1 LQDAHIV
8 RGPASSRHIGEVPA
22 APWKGEA
29 RVSSELEAAAADALV
44 KLPSATHHP
53 ASGALCANCDAI
65 LQGPYCHACG
75 QTSDNHK
82 RSVFHLAWEVIA
94 DMFHLDGRLSRT
106 LPDLFLRPGRLAKDY
121 MEGRIAR
128 HVPPFRTF
136 LVALLLYIF
145 AAEHAVHEELARE
158 AVRDA
163 AAAAA
168 LATPQGRA
176 REAAHER
183 AEAAK
188 DHAGD
193 LADAAKDRTDDLRD
207 PDERRDKVA
216 ARFAKATAKADARF
230 AIAMDKAARVEQ
242 GLPPETSAD
251 AATHAGVQ
259 LPTKR
264 RQWFADGLKKA
275 IANKEY
281 YLTVLFT
288 WAHRM
293 AALLLPIVAL
303 TLALAY
309 RNRPGFFI
317 HDHALVAM
325 DLLSFTFL
333 TNAVGFI
340 LPLPLM
346 GPWFVV
352 ITLWTPVNL
361 FQTLR
366 GAYGSS
372 MLGAVIKTVF
382 VWGTTVTAFS
392 VLLTAL
398 MLFTLEQ
405 L

>member
-1 LQDAHIV
+1 
-8 RGPASSRHIGEVPA
+8 
-22 APWKGEA
+22 
-29 RVSSELEAAAADALV
+29 VSSELEAAAADALL
-44 KLPSATHHP
+44 KLRAAPHRP
-53 ASGALCANCDAI
+53 APGARCANCDAE
-65 LQGPYCHACG
+65 LRGPYCHECG
-75 QTSDNHK
+75 QTTDNHK
-82 RSVFHLAWEVIA
+82 RSILHLTGEVIA

-106 LPDLFLRPGRLAKDY
+106 LPDLFLRPGRLARDY

-158 AVRDA
+158 AARKA
-163 AAAAA
+163 ATAAR
-168 LATPQGRA
+168 LATPRGRA
-176 REAAHER
+176 AEAASER

-188 DHAGD
+188 DRADD
-193 LADAAKDRTDDLRD
+193 LAEAAKDRASDLED
-207 PDERRDKVA
+207 PDENRETVE
-216 ARFAKATAKADARF
+216 ARYAREVAKADARY
-230 AIAMDKAARVEQ
+230 AIAMDKAARVEK
-242 GLPPETSAD
+242 GLPPETSAQ
-251 AATHAGVQ
+251 AAANAGVQ
-259 LPTKR
+259 LPAKK
-264 RQWFADGLKKA
+264 RQWFSDGLHKA
-275 IANKEY
+275 AANPEY
-281 YLTVLFT
+281 YLSVLFT

-309 RNRPGFFI
+309 RNKPRFFI

-346 GPWFVV
+346 GPWLAVV
-352 ITLWTPVNL
+352 ALWTPVNL

-372 MLGAVIKTVF
+372 ILGAALKTLF
-382 VWGTTVTAFS
+382 VWIVTVSAFS
-392 VLLTAL
+392 LLLTAL
-398 MLFTLEQ
+398 LLFTLGQ
-405 L
+405 I